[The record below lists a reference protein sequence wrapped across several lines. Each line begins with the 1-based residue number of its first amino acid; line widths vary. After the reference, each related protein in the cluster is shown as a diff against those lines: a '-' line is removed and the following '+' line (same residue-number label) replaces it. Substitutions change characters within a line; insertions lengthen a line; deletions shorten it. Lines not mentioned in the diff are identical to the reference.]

1 VTPETL
7 FVEAWKA
14 GVELKPDGDRLLLDA
29 PSKPPQELL
38 DKLAKHKSEML
49 RFLAP
54 HAWIETPLGPAKL
67 FCFLGW
73 FRCGVVLRKR
83 PDTVTWMQKSQL
95 GLAKGDSGAKPSAQD
110 LLKRVKM
117 RKPTLLEY
125 MPVEE
130 FFCREGKLKESEGE

>member
-1 VTPETL
+1 MTPETL

-38 DKLAKHKSEML
+38 DKLAEHKSALL

-54 HAWIETPLGPAKL
+54 NSWIDTPLGPAKL

-73 FRCGVVLRKR
+73 FRCGVVLKKQ
-83 PDTVTWMQKSQL
+83 PDRVTWMQKSQL
-95 GLAKGDSGAKPSAQD
+95 GIAKGDSGAKPSAQD
-110 LLKRVKM
+110 PLKRVKM
-117 RKPTLLEY
+117 SQPRLSGVY
-125 MPVEE
+125 A
-130 FFCREGKLKESEGE
+130 GGG